1 MAEQLIQIKAT
12 QKVFVEGYGCSA
24 NLAETEQ
31 IKGYLKG
38 NSTKLVETPSDAELI
53 IVHSCGVKKATEFKM
68 KRRVAKLKQL
78 NSTAQIVVSGCLPKI
93 NPHAIAQEQRV
104 IQIGT
109 RLEELGKIAGL
120 AQQPFSHSIPE
131 ERINP
136 FVSILPIATGCLS
149 ACSFCGTKKAKG
161 VLDSYPIGRINER
174 FSRDQKN
181 GTKEFWLVSQD
192 NGCYGFD
199 RKTNLAKLVE
209 TLLSNEGEFRIRIG
223 MMSPQYLRDFYG
235 EFTELF
241 KDERVYRFVHLP
253 AQSGNNRIL
262 GLMRRQY
269 SVEEFEKLVSDLRK
283 DIKDL
288 SVSTDIIAGFPTE
301 TKQEFLDSV
310 RLIEKIKFDTV
321 NISKF
326 AVRPETGAERL
337 PQLSEKEKSRRSH
350 ILTRVCRNV
359 FLQKNKE
366 LVGRKEKIL
375 VVEKAKINGFAGRT
389 NSYKNVFVPNAE
401 LNEFAY
407 ATIEEAFPN
416 FLKGTIC

>member
-1 MAEQLIQIKAT
+1 
-12 QKVFVEGYGCSA
+12 
-24 NLAETEQ
+24 
-31 IKGYLKG
+31 
-38 NSTKLVETPSDAELI
+38 
-53 IVHSCGVKKATEFKM
+53 
-68 KRRVAKLKQL
+68 
-78 NSTAQIVVSGCLPKI
+78 
-93 NPHAIAQEQRV
+93 
-104 IQIGT
+104 
-109 RLEELGKIAGL
+109 
-120 AQQPFSHSIPE
+120 
-131 ERINP
+131 
-136 FVSILPIATGCLS
+136 
-149 ACSFCGTKKAKG
+149 
-161 VLDSYPIGRINER
+161 
-174 FSRDQKN
+174 
-181 GTKEFWLVSQD
+181 
-192 NGCYGFD
+192 
-199 RKTNLAKLVE
+199 
-209 TLLSNEGEFRIRIG
+209 
-223 MMSPQYLRDFYG
+223 
-235 EFTELF
+235 
-241 KDERVYRFVHLP
+241 
-253 AQSGNNRIL
+253 NNRIL